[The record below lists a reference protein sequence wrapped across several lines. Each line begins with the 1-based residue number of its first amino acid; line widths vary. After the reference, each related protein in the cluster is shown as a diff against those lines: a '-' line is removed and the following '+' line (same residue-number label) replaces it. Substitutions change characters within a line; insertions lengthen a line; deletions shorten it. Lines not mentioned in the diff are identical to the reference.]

1 MKVSGIYKIENLIDG
16 KIYIGQ
22 TVNYRRRRKSHLSSL
37 KRNNHHNEHLQRAFN
52 KYGEESF
59 GVELLEECSA
69 DNLDEVEI
77 KYIRDLEACD
87 NSKGYNLMFGGQTYR
102 KFTKET
108 RMKMSKSRKGIKFS
122 DEHRKN
128 IGLGR
133 KGIRNSEE
141 SIKKMRETKV
151 RLMLHI
157 GEKNI
162 NAIVSDE
169 LAKQIILDLI
179 EGFPVKEISEK
190 YQVSGDV
197 VYNLMYNRS
206 YTHIMPEVRE
216 ELAKRTSKLD
226 GEKIEASIKM
236 YLEGHSQ
243 NEVAKTFN
251 ISRNTLR
258 RELKS
263 RDIDTQ
269 KHRTQHVKNANTEVT
284 D

>member
-1 MKVSGIYKIENLIDG
+1 MNVSGIYKIENLIDG

-22 TVNYRRRRKSHLSSL
+22 TVNYRRRIKSHLSSL
-37 KRNNHHNEHLQRAFN
+37 KRNKHHNEHLQRAFN
-52 KYGEESF
+52 KYGEGAF
-59 GVELLEECSA
+59 VIELLEECNA
-69 DNLDEVEI
+69 DVLDDIEI
-77 KYIRDLEACD
+77 KYIRDLNACD
-87 NSKGYNLMFGGQTYR
+87 STKGYNLMFGGQIHR

-108 RMKMSKSRKGIKFS
+108 RMKMSESSKGRVFS
-122 DEHRKN
+122 VEHRKN
-128 IGLGR
+128 MSLGR

-141 SIKKMRETKV
+141 SIKKMRETKI
-151 RLMLHI
+151 RLMLHV
-157 GEKNI
+157 GERNT
-162 NAIVSDE
+162 NAVVSDKI
-169 LAKQIILDLI
+169 AKQIILDLL
-179 EGFPVKEISEK
+179 EGLPVKEIAEK

-206 YTHIMPEVRE
+206 YAHIMPEVRE
-216 ELAKRTSKLD
+216 GLAKRTIKL
-226 GEKIEASIKM
+226 GNEKIEASIKM

-263 RDIDTQ
+263 RNINTQ
-269 KHRTQHVKNANTEVT
+269 KHRNQHVKNANTEVT